1 MMMGDDRRTA
11 IGMSL
16 SLTHESRLLI
26 EVPLSGWPSA
36 TKRSAFGF
44 GYAPQDRDL
53 ITRTSCGARRNV
65 SNRIDALFVMT
76 MESWNFAV
84 GPDGM
89 VYHDRFPFDRER
101 IKACSKKCLKPL
113 DP

>member
-1 MMMGDDRRTA
+1 MMRDDRRTA

-26 EVPLSGWPSA
+26 EVPLPGWPSA

-53 ITRTSCGARRNV
+53 ITRTSCGARRSV
-65 SNRIDALFVMT
+65 SNWIDALFVMT
-76 MESWNFAV
+76 MGSWNFAV
-84 GPDGM
+84 GPDG
-89 VYHDRFPFDRER
+89 VPRSISFRQRENKSMFKKMS
-101 IKACSKKCLKPL
+101 KAT
-113 DP
+113 